1 MFAEL
6 GRVSVFVCRNDAA
19 CLEFVFCKFNVCF
32 SGAVV
37 LTCDGGL
44 VD

>member
-1 MFAEL
+1 M
-6 GRVSVFVCRNDAA
+6 VSVCSLVV
-19 CLEFVFCKFNVCF
+19 VFCMCDVCF

-37 LTCDGGL
+37 LPCDGGL

>member
-1 MFAEL
+1 MITASSLKSFS
-6 GRVSVFVCRNDAA
+6 VSPM
-19 CLEFVFCKFNVCF
+19 CF